1 MRPQRVYGFPA
12 VLVIPRVPNMDYAR
26 TFPAQVTRQMS
37 DRSQH
42 SLQKQFRHV
51 EPRKMNEAEK
61 GRLKG

>member
-1 MRPQRVYGFPA
+1 
-12 VLVIPRVPNMDYAR
+12 MDYAR